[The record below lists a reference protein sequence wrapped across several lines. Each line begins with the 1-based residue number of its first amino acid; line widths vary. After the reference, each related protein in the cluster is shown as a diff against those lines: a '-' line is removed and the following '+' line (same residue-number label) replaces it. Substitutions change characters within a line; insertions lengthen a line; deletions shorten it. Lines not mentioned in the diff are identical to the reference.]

1 MERSRPPQRPRPSSA
16 PHGASRRRF
25 RRAFP
30 ELPLRPTA
38 YGAVV
43 GVAGIALGCA
53 AWALGSAA
61 LFTGAL
67 GILCAHALSLAGAL
81 LGRGGS
87 SEGDL
92 TAALRSALLADTRT
106 WRLYDRLDEGGR
118 IVDSFTSSEHPA
130 GRGLFMQRRATT
142 CWTGMFWL
150 WRATSVSDRD
160 VEVCQPPRADAA
172 HDAMPAKKER
182 GRRSPVGKR
191 AARDTSL
198 IRPYEAG
205 DELSSIAWRLSAH
218 HDELISFERAYDDDR
233 RILLIADTGSAG
245 SESEMDA
252 LAAGLLA
259 CWERSA
265 RPAGGCNPP
274 ARLQL
279 TDGDRVL
286 ADSLACKRFC
296 AALFPSV
303 PRGASDARE
312 QAEER
317 GRRIVRTARSTRAA
331 SMVLVTLDD
340 ESDLARAIAE
350 TEISRFVTCIQIDPR
365 ARRSDAPPAAEAP
378 PFAPASEN
386 VDAPARPSRE
396 IASMPLDAIAIIA
409 PIVIVADALS
419 QLFSPG
425 LWHAVVL
432 ACAAVLACEA
442 VAYDRACRS
451 RRARALRLAIPAL
464 VTASVLA
471 GGAYL
476 VHRVAIEP
484 LGAGFPSLATT
495 PFSIEGIELDGPLA
509 TFGGIL
515 YGGLASLYYGQ
526 WVPVTVSP
534 WGDAALIFITC
545 CIATLLQPLVLG
557 KRSRPLIALASL
569 ATIAAPH
576 ILLDA
581 TEPLHELAIAIACGC
596 YLLARSHDRSGDAP
610 VRTPGRAGNAKP
622 LARTLPLVRPRLAVS
637 ASERDGK
644 RPPSW
649 SAIPRACSPCIPCI
663 LIGLIASLS
672 AQPLC
677 DLADNSL
684 RTSSSAID
692 GFLAA
697 QGEKPLVDLRRDLAR
712 TEERNALTCVAVQA
726 NGAAYEGR
734 LYLRTHVLDGFNGTT
749 WFQDDADTDQNAL
762 VGTETTAAEHE
773 GETTAMRMDAALPLS
788 NIARVEQASNARLG
802 SVSSL
807 VTTIRLEQQR
817 GDLPTPAEVSSISA
831 PDDSP
836 LHVDSLFG
844 DACGNISC
852 ADGETAPAGSV
863 YVAASLSIE
872 PIHTMEQIDALE
884 QAAGIVCDLVDTQ
897 DAQGDAATLQPAR
910 PDARYL
916 SLPDDLP
923 ASIRKIRNGALD
935 AGIKVHRSAAPSKA
949 DALDQVAAMRYLMA
963 YFAEEDFRYTTT
975 APKDDLGNDLD
986 AIDEF
991 LRKRDGYCV
1000 HYASALA
1007 ILGRSLGV
1015 PTRIAIGYKTRLQA
1029 ATEQGDAQPGA
1040 AAPVRYATNHDL
1052 HAWTEAYIDNVGWI
1066 PFDCTPAQTL
1076 DLESDEDAPAGLS
1089 HSDESIALAPLDEDG
1104 NAIDPKPDATS
1115 PEATSPDG
1123 STENAGG
1130 SRNDLVQQA
1139 QHIASD
1145 AMKTLEQSARYA
1157 LPLLAT
1163 CTALLAPCAARRLH
1177 RARARRAAR
1186 SAASRCSREAAS
1198 MMWREIT
1205 DTALD
1210 AGLTWSPADTEEDIV
1225 RIMRVDL
1232 DEESLHAV
1240 EDLTRLIARAR
1251 YGADPTD
1258 AACERIDELFDTTC
1272 RALALRGKRGAAA
1285 RLVRAL
1291 VPASMLRYRSLRQ
1304 R

>member
-1 MERSRPPQRPRPSSA
+1 
-16 PHGASRRRF
+16 
-25 RRAFP
+25 
-30 ELPLRPTA
+30 
-38 YGAVV
+38 
-43 GVAGIALGCA
+43 
-53 AWALGSAA
+53 
-61 LFTGAL
+61 
-67 GILCAHALSLAGAL
+67 
-81 LGRGGS
+81 
-87 SEGDL
+87 
-92 TAALRSALLADTRT
+92 
-106 WRLYDRLDEGGR
+106 
-118 IVDSFTSSEHPA
+118 
-130 GRGLFMQRRATT
+130 
-142 CWTGMFWL
+142 MFWL
-150 WRATSVSDRD
+150 WRATSVSERD

-191 AARDTSL
+191 AARNTSL

-218 HDELISFERAYDDDR
+218 HDELISFERTYDDDR

-265 RPAGGCNPP
+265 RPTGGCNPA

-386 VDAPARPSRE
+386 VDAPARPSSE

-409 PIVIVADALS
+409 PLVIVADALS

-432 ACAAVLACEA
+432 ACAAALACEA
-442 VAYDRACRS
+442 VAYDRARRS

-476 VHRVAIEP
+476 VHRAAIET

-495 PFSIEGIELDGPLA
+495 PFSIGGIELDSPLA

-622 LARTLPLVRPRLAVS
+622 FARTLPLVRPRLAVS
-637 ASERDGK
+637 ASERDGE

-692 GFLAA
+692 GLLAA

-712 TEERNALTCVAVQA
+712 TEERNALVCVAVQA

-734 LYLRTHVLDGFNGTT
+734 LYLRTHVLDSFNGTT
-749 WFQDDADTDQNAL
+749 WFQDDADTNQNAS

-788 NIARVEQASNARLG
+788 NIARVEQASSARLG

-897 DAQGDAATLQPAR
+897 DARGDAATLQPAR
-910 PDARYL
+910 PDARYP

-935 AGIKVHRSAAPSKA
+935 AGIKVHRSVAPSKA

-1015 PTRIAIGYKTRLQA
+1015 PTRIAIGYKTRPQA
-1029 ATEQGDAQPGA
+1029 ATEQGDAQHDA

-1076 DLESDEDAPAGLS
+1076 DLESDEDAPTGLS
-1089 HSDESIALAPLDEDG
+1089 HSDESTALAPLDEDG

-1123 STENAGG
+1123 SAENAGG
-1130 SRNDLVQQA
+1130 SRNDLVRQA
-1139 QHIASD
+1139 QRIASD

-1186 SAASRCSREAAS
+1186 SAASHCSREAAS

-1225 RIMRVDL
+1225 RIMRVGL

-1272 RALALRGKRGAAA
+1272 RALALRGKRDAAA

-1291 VPASMLRYRSLRQ
+1291 VPASMLRHRSLRQ